1 LYTNKA
7 KIDEIMNEYFMKVND
22 DFLRRSESIKE
33 QSQRI
38 YLKKENEKAFML
50 VKNS

>member
-1 LYTNKA
+1 
-7 KIDEIMNEYFMKVND
+7 MNEYFMKVND
-22 DFLRRSESIKE
+22 DFSRRFSNTKE

-38 YLKKENEKAFML
+38 YVKKENEKAFML